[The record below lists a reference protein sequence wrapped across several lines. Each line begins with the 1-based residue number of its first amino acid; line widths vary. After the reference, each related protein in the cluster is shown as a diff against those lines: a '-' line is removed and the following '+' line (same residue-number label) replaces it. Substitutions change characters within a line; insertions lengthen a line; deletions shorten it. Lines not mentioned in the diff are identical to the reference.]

1 MASHKYDTAAHARA
15 RKRLVVTPIRRYG
28 YVLCVTCGKKLTS
41 PGRADALGIAER
53 VESTGSAFS
62 MLGVLESA
70 RLVED
75 TVSKTAGAIAL
86 GGSIPSLSA
95 TPPPKPLSTKLKWE
109 GPQAIPG

>member
-1 MASHKYDTAAHARA
+1 MGGA
-15 RKRLVVTPIRRYG
+15 
-28 YVLCVTCGKKLTS
+28 
-41 PGRADALGIAER
+41 
-53 VESTGSAFS
+53 
-62 MLGVLESA
+62 LESA

-109 GPQAIPG
+109 GPQLGAESPGSTYGPEVVMA